1 MASPKIPKVKS
12 PAEMKMEMAV
22 GRARDVLPK
31 AEREINLGNMLRES
45 AVKERMYHASPH
57 YYDDDMGY
65 IKTAP
70 DEGISSFKLPEDLK
84 KMGSETDPTANALF
98 MTPSYEFANKF
109 SGTNIPDPLARP
121 AIYPMY
127 VQAKNPFDYENPK
140 HIENLRSYLIEHR
153 PNDIDDDAIVE
164 YIKHLGNPKTESNWT
179 SIENPEIQESI
190 KELGHDSFYAKEKGV
205 KNLGVYNPNAVK
217 SAIGNRGTYDT
228 SDPDITKAHG
238 GIVKM
243 SKGGLKPVK
252 APKVS
257 ASKVESPTVMKRSDV
272 SDLFRLINEREG
284 SYGAKRVERAA
295 DEIPNLEKLY
305 TLDALRSAF
314 SGDNARALMTLKP
327 ADFEK
332 YAAPLL
338 TNLSQQSNDNI
349 ANLKAI
355 QNVGGFSDVP
365 FFLVNKELAGSTGLP
380 WITGHEGRHRNRAMD
395 EAGVQA
401 GLVQFLPRAELREP
415 FPRKS
420 QEQYIDAIRKEM
432 ALSGNK
438 VKPEKYYLNEN
449 DEKSF
454 QRPTIDLPDL
464 YADGGAVKMK
474 DGGDPEREFYD
485 QLREGFSV
493 YNKPTYGNEIPSTP
507 TIDQQ
512 RYELSRQGQ
521 REAENRARTTR
532 DNLTAMDPS
541 GTLGIVDALKT
552 VGKAVVAPIAYVGGN
567 AFDWLQTG
575 KVDPAKSKARGERLE
590 SWMQPKT
597 EEGGEILEEISKVGP
612 ALTGSEM
619 GFGMHP
625 NLWASGIGLTTPKQT
640 AAGLRLGAERVAPF
654 AKDVG
659 EMASEMY
666 MRGDIPGMVSPNAYV
681 IKPKGGNWIDG
692 GIDRAVD
699 PLKVRLN
706 DQMISG
712 EMINEMAGEDLWSK
726 IVSEGKQGSS
736 RNWLYSNRPDVFD
749 KIYGRESIPIN
760 NWIDTKLK
768 KYVKN
773 EMGTPEDPLRKLAD
787 QGKLHTNPDELPRT
801 MVDEFTD
808 VSPTGHLG
816 ERRTV
821 AGFPAKSYAE
831 TLEGKNWEASADSAI
846 QSRKAAELLDL
857 ANSEKSFNTIKE
869 LVAENPWLSK
879 VDPNTNIYKLS
890 PSTFA
895 DLNFSHVVD
904 ELKNS
909 MRIDS
914 DLPEKLRINPT
925 KLEKMTVPQVV
936 ERVSEINKWR
946 AENQA
951 AANEKLANNAATQL
965 VKDYPD
971 QGFKWMELRKPE
983 DLTELPEGF
992 TVEPYKSEY
1001 SEGVKILRPDGTQ
1014 ASAGDTVD
1022 QALKNMSETM
1032 LDDALKYEGDTMGHC
1047 VGSYC
1052 SDVISGETRIYS
1064 LRDSK
1069 GEPHVTIEVQPKQI
1083 KTWDD
1088 VTKAVGSDEASKLW
1102 NEFNDIGANNMSDV
1116 EAGFQMFMKNKG
1128 VELPPEIIQVK
1139 GKGNAKPKDAYLP
1152 FVQDFVKS
1160 GKWSAINDFK
1170 NTGLVHAGLTGKL
1183 MTPAEHADWLAS
1195 QRNAPPDGMKRGGKV
1210 QFAKSLDAMRHEL
1223 TKAK

>member
-1 MASPKIPKVKS
+1 
-12 PAEMKMEMAV
+12 
-22 GRARDVLPK
+22 
-31 AEREINLGNMLRES
+31 
-45 AVKERMYHASPH
+45 
-57 YYDDDMGY
+57 
-65 IKTAP
+65 
-70 DEGISSFKLPEDLK
+70 
-84 KMGSETDPTANALF
+84 
-98 MTPSYEFANKF
+98 
-109 SGTNIPDPLARP
+109 
-121 AIYPMY
+121 
-127 VQAKNPFDYENPK
+127 
-140 HIENLRSYLIEHR
+140 
-153 PNDIDDDAIVE
+153 
-164 YIKHLGNPKTESNWT
+164 
-179 SIENPEIQESI
+179 
-190 KELGHDSFYAKEKGV
+190 
-205 KNLGVYNPNAVK
+205 
-217 SAIGNRGTYDT
+217 
-228 SDPDITKAHG
+228 
-238 GIVKM
+238 
-243 SKGGLKPVK
+243 
-252 APKVS
+252 
-257 ASKVESPTVMKRSDV
+257 MKRSDV

-284 SYGAKRVERAA
+284 LYGAKRVERAA

-415 FPRKS
+415 FPRRS

-474 DGGDPEREFYD
+474 DGGDPDQEFYD
-485 QLREGFSV
+485 RMREEFSV
-493 YNKPTYGNEIPSTP
+493 YNKPTYGNEIPGTP

-521 REAENRARTTR
+521 REAQNRARTTR
-532 DNLTAMDPS
+532 DSLTAIDPS

-597 EEGGEILEEISKVGP
+597 EEGGEILETISKVGP

-666 MRGDIPGMVSPNAYV
+666 MRGDVPGMVSPSSYV
-681 IKPKGGNWIDG
+681 IKPKGGNWLEG
-692 GIDRAVD
+692 GIDAGID
-699 PLKVRLN
+699 PLRSTRIAGQTPAERIPLHEALLN
-706 DQMISG
+706 DPSLNADQLERVQYQLNVAKG
-712 EMINEMAGEDLWSK
+712 EAS
-726 IVSEGKQGSS
+726 V
-736 RNWLYSNRPDVFD
+736 D
-749 KIYGRESIPIN
+749 K
-760 NWIDTKLK
+760 WIDTKLK
-768 KYVKN
+768 KYVQN
-773 EMGTPEDPLRKLAD
+773 ELATPEDPIRALAAK
-787 QGKLHTNPDELPRT
+787 GVSHMIDEALEASSRWVPE
-801 MVDEFTD
+801 D
-808 VSPTGHLG
+808 LG
-816 ERRTV
+816 AKRRA
-821 AGFPAKSYAE
+821 AGFPEENMADLTFTGERGSPAE
-831 TLEGKNWEASADSAI
+831 EASKRAAGWETIADTSIYNAPA
-846 QSRKAAELLDL
+846 SRWLDKKNQVGFAAVIKDNPFLEKASPETR
-857 ANSEKSFNTIKE
+857 FNTVSE
-869 LVAENPWLSK
+869 S
-879 VDPNTNIYKLS
+879 
-890 PSTFA
+890 STFA
-895 DLNFSHVVD
+895 TDLGFDHLVD
-904 ELKNS
+904 ELKNAT
-909 MRIDS
+909 RIDS
-914 DLPEKLRINPT
+914 DLPEKLRIDPS

-951 AANEKLANNAATQL
+951 AANQKLAMNPATQ
-965 VKDYPD
+965 VFKEYPD
-971 QGFKWMELRKPE
+971 QGYKWVELAMPKITVDTP
-983 DLTELPEGF
+983 LPEGF
-992 TVEPYKSEY
+992 RWLEPKDGLERL
-1001 SEGVKILRPDGTQ
+1001 EGPSILDPERTRRYLGNTKEE
-1014 ASAGDTVD
+1014 
-1022 QALKNMSETM
+1022 ALVAAQERSM
-1032 LDDALKYEGDTMGHC
+1032 LGAEQQKMLEDALKYEGDTMGHC
-1047 VGSYC
+1047 VGGYC
-1052 SDVISGETRIYS
+1052 PDLLEGRSRIYS

-1069 GEPHVTIEVQPKQI
+1069 GQPHVTIEVSPNEI
-1083 KTWDD
+1083 KSWYD
-1088 VTKAVGSDEASKLW
+1088 VDKAVGSLEGAKLRREFEEIIGNKMYKEADFK
-1102 NEFNDIGANNMSDV
+1102 
-1116 EAGFQMFMKNKG
+1116 MFMENKG
-1128 VELPPEIIQVK
+1128 IKMPPSIEQIK
-1139 GKGNAKPKDAYLP
+1139 GKGNAKPKDTYLP
-1152 FVQDFVKS
+1152 FVQDFVQT
-1160 GKWSAINDFK
+1160 GEWSKVEDLK
-1170 NTGLVHAGLTGKL
+1170 NTGLIRAGIGGKL
-1183 MTPAEHADWLAS
+1183 MTPAEHAKWLA
-1195 QRNAPPDGMKRGGKV
+1195 RGEDGMKSGGKV